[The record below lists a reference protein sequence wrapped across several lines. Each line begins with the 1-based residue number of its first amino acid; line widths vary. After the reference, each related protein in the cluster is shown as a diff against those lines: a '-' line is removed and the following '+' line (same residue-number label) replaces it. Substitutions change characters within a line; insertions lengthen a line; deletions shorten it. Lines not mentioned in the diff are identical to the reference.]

1 MFFPCISLKKAKR
14 DFLGAKKFFFIFFH
28 FFMSRFAFSELI

>member
-1 MFFPCISLKKAKR
+1 MSFPCISLKKAKR
-14 DFLGAKKFFFIFFH
+14 DFFFGKKFFFIFFH